1 MHQYNF
7 EKLEIWNLAMDF
19 ACDIY
24 DLSEKYP
31 KTELYGL
38 RSQITRSASSISA
51 NIAEGV
57 CRVSGKEKARFIE
70 IAYGSAIET
79 LNHSIFS
86 QRRKYF
92 SLEDLNNIRLKVNE
106 LTNKINAFYKSV
118 LNKKKNIKLSS
129 KNYDKKTEN

>member
-1 MHQYNF
+1 MYQYNF
-7 EKLEIWNLAMDF
+7 EKLEIWNLAMHF

-57 CRVSGKEKARFIE
+57 CRVSGKEKARFID
-70 IAYGSAIET
+70 IAYGSTIET
-79 LNHSIFS
+79 LNHSILS

-92 SLEDLNNIRLKVNE
+92 SQEELDTIRSKVNE

-118 LNKKKNIKLSS
+118 LNKKQNIKLTK
-129 KNYDKKTEN
+129 KNFNRNEE